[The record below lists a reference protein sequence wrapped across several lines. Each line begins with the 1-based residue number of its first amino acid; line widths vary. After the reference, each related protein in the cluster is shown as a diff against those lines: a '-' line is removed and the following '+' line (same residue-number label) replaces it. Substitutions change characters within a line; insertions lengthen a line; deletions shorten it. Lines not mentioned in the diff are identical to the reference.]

1 MNTSTHH
8 QVPKLCTVRSQARS
22 VFCYAI
28 LGCTL
33 LFASLASAQ
42 SSPRLITTKGTIDKV
57 DSGDCID
64 MEIGRSAALQTD
76 WNITDVSV
84 ADPAVAD
91 VDVLHPN
98 EVVIVSKSMGTTDLI
113 LWGENG
119 EIWTCEINVD
129 IDPKRLNDDLSQ
141 LFPNSSLSISRSED
155 VYFVKGI
162 LQFADQVE
170 NLHKFFEVSGIKYV
184 DMTKV
189 AGLHQVQLKV
199 RVAEVNR
206 SRVRNMTMNAL
217 YGSDSFIGASL
228 TGTASGGSF
237 IPFAA
242 LHDVATTG
250 IGATASSSPLV
261 NLFVGLPNTDLSFFI
276 QALAENQYVSIL
288 AEPTLVALSGEE
300 ANFLAGGEFPVPSS
314 AGGNS
319 DAIQIE
325 FKEVGVRLTFRPEV
339 LGDGTIRMNVDTEVS
354 EISDFGAIEVQ
365 GFSIPS
371 IVTRR
376 VETTLEMKSEQTFTM
391 AGLLNRATNVRNTR
405 VPLLGDLPV
414 IGALFR
420 SVSYQL
426 GETELVIMVTP
437 SLVEPM
443 SYANQ
448 PVLPGERFVAPD
460 DWELMTLG
468 KIGYTE
474 GGPDSPDAD
483 SLSELKGP
491 GAWDSHQEEPQGN

>member
-1 MNTSTHH
+1 MFTSL
-8 QVPKLCTVRSQARS
+8 V
-22 VFCYAI
+22 
-28 LGCTL
+28 
-33 LFASLASAQ
+33 SAQ
-42 SSPRLITTKGTIDKV
+42 SSPRLITTKGTIDKL
-57 DSGDCID
+57 DSGDCIN

-76 WNITDVSV
+76 WTITDVSV

-113 LWGENG
+113 LWGDNG
-119 EIWTCEINVD
+119 EIWMCEIKVD
-129 IDPKRLNDDLSQ
+129 IDPQRLNDDLSQ
-141 LFPNSSLSISRSED
+141 LFPNCRLTVTRSED

-162 LQFADQVE
+162 MQFADQVE
-170 NLHKFFEVSGIKYV
+170 NLHKFFEVSGIKFV

-206 SRVRNMTMNAL
+206 SRIRNMTINAL
-217 YGSDSFIGASL
+217 YGSDSVIGASV
-228 TGTASGGSF
+228 TGTADGGSF

-242 LHDVATTG
+242 AHTLG
-250 IGATASSSPLV
+250 NGLGAAAASNPLV
-261 NLFVGLPNTDLSFFI
+261 NLFVGLPRADLAFFV
-276 QALAENQYVSIL
+276 QALAENKYVSIL
-288 AEPTLVALSGEE
+288 AEPTLIALSGEE

-314 AGGNS
+314 TGGNS

-339 LGDGTIRMNVDTEVS
+339 LGDGTIRLTVDTEVS
-354 EISDFGAIEVQ
+354 EISDFGAIEVE

-376 VETTLEMKSEQTFTM
+376 VKTTLEMKSEQTFTM

-420 SVSYQL
+420 SVSYSL
-426 GETELVIMVTP
+426 GETELIIMVTP

-448 PVLPGERFVAPD
+448 PSLPGERFVAPN
-460 DWELMTLG
+460 DWELMALG

-483 SLSELKGP
+483 SLNELKGP
-491 GAWDSHQEEPQGN
+491 GAWDSNEEEK